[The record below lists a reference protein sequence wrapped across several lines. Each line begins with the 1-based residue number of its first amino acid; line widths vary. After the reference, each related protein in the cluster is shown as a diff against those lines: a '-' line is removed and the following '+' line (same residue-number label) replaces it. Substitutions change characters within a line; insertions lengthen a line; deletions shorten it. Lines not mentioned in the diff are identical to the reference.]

1 MSCSIF
7 AGYQSPDIWV
17 EQAIDAL
24 ISAPHAGRQYM
35 EKVVSYNL
43 LPITSYLLQIC
54 LNFQQGQPGP
64 RALCLWVLPHSSM
77 GKVKELLGCLASN
90 WVEVCG

>member
-1 MSCSIF
+1 
-7 AGYQSPDIWV
+7 
-17 EQAIDAL
+17 
-24 ISAPHAGRQYM
+24 M

-90 WVEVCG
+90 

>member
-1 MSCSIF
+1 M
-7 AGYQSPDIWV
+7 DT
-17 EQAIDAL
+17 L
-24 ISAPHAGRQYM
+24 IGAPHAGRQYM
-35 EKVVSYNL
+35 EKVFSYNL

-54 LNFQQGQPGP
+54 LNFQPGP

-90 WVEVCG
+90 WLEVCG